1 MVAAHGVNSYDG
13 SCPVR
18 HADLPAELDGLLG
31 LHHENFAFAVVATL
45 TTNPVRQS
53 WCSAMRTLVGIR
65 FGEMPV
71 GPTFAFA
78 GLGRFFLGNCHF
90 KFLQE
95 FIQGKA

>member
-13 SCPVR
+13 SYPVR

-31 LHHENFAFAVVATL
+31 LHHQNFAFSVVATL
-45 TTNPVRQS
+45 TTHPVGQPRRS
-53 WCSAMRTLVGIR
+53 TMRALVRIG

-71 GPTFAFA
+71 GPTFALA

-95 FIQGKA
+95 FIQEKA